1 MGWNARYC
9 PAVIRRLLLVAL
21 VAAHSPLPPPAPPSC
36 KPTAPID
43 LDVRLVGD
51 PAAPFGITA
60 KASSRSGLPV
70 DLEIVLPDGVTAVA
84 GQRKA
89 QGRAC
94 ETRLD
99 AVAGDRSRR
108 EILVR
113 ASVRQDGAIL
123 TRVVPVVLFDAPAPK
138 AAAAKNARGEAIL
151 EFHP

>member
-1 MGWNARYC
+1 MGGNARYC

-70 DLEIVLPDGVTAVA
+70 ELEIVLPDGVRAVA
-84 GQRKA
+84 GQSKA
-89 QGRAC
+89 RGRAC
-94 ETRLD
+94 EARLD
-99 AVAGDRSRR
+99 AVARDRSRR

-113 ASVRQDGAIL
+113 ATVRQDGAIL
-123 TRVVPVVLFDAPAPK
+123 TRVAPIVLFDAPAAK
-138 AAAAKNARGEAIL
+138 SAAKRNSRGEAIQ
-151 EFHP
+151 EFGP

>member
-9 PAVIRRLLLVAL
+9 PAVIRRLLLAAIV
-21 VAAHSPLPPPAPPSC
+21 VAHSPLSPPPVPSC

-51 PAAPFGITA
+51 PASPFGITA

-70 DLEIVLPDGVTAVA
+70 ELEIVLPDGVHAVA

-89 QGRAC
+89 QGRSC
-94 ETRLD
+94 EARLD
-99 AVAGDRSRR
+99 AVARDRSRR

-113 ASVRQDGAIL
+113 ATVRQDGAIL
-123 TRVVPVVLFDAPAPK
+123 TRVAPLVLFDAPAPK
-138 AAAAKNARGEAIL
+138 PAAKRNSRGEAIQ
-151 EFHP
+151 EFGP